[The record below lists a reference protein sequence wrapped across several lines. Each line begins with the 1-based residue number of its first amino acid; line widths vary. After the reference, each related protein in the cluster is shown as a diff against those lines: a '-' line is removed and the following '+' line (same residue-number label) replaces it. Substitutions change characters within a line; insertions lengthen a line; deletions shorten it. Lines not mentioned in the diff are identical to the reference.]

1 MNWGGL
7 RELAAGAITTVWL
20 SAIGIAVGVPLG
32 LLLALLRVWRVPILA
47 TLAGMYVS
55 VLRGTPLVTLALL
68 IFFGIPPVLG
78 VELDAR
84 VAAVLTLAVNTSA
97 FHSEIWRASLVDFPV
112 DQMEAARAAGMTR
125 WLTFRRIVLPQA
137 WRASLP
143 GMVNE
148 MTFLVKASPAI
159 AVIGVV
165 DLTRAAHRI
174 SAYTYAPLPP
184 FISATII
191 YMIVVVFLVFGQRRI
206 ERHIVQK
213 YGLL

>member
-1 MNWGGL
+1 MGWGAL
-7 RELAAGAITTVWL
+7 RDLAGGAVTTVWL
-20 SAIGIAVGVPLG
+20 SSLGIAIGVPLG
-32 LLLALLRVWRVPILA
+32 LLLALLRVWRAPVLA
-47 TLAGMYVS
+47 PLVTAYVS
-55 VLRGTPLVTLALL
+55 VLRGTPLVTLTLL
-68 IFFGIPPVLG
+68 VFFGIPPVLG

-84 VAAVLTLAVNTSA
+84 VAAVLTLALNTSA
-97 FHSEIWRASLVDFPV
+97 FHSEIWRAALIDFPA
-112 DQMEAARAAGMTR
+112 DQIEAARAVGMTR

-148 MTFLVKASPAI
+148 MTFLIKASPAI

-174 SAYTYAPLPP
+174 SAYTYEPLPP
-184 FISATII
+184 FVSATII
-191 YMIVVVFLVFGQRRI
+191 YMLVVVFLVLGQRRI
-206 ERHIVQK
+206 EQHIVRK